1 MYSHLGSLPLLLTPH
16 TNIINVTI
24 VPVLLLLLAMMA
36 APTPREKATAREEVK
51 VDHQGVQLAVQEAD
65 LRDSDM
71 NMDKTRWDSVEANEL
86 AEERPRP

>member
-1 MYSHLGSLPLLLTPH
+1 
-16 TNIINVTI
+16 
-24 VPVLLLLLAMMA
+24 LLLAMTA
-36 APTPREKATAREEVK
+36 APTAREKATAREEIK